1 MMGEVNPVEFMD
13 GSAAG
18 VQKVKDDTRNLLQNV
33 MPVLKENG
41 FQSKYIL
48 STGCEIP
55 PGGPLS
61 TVQAMVN
68 TVKELGPDLQ
78 KNIMG

>member
-18 VQKVKDDTRNLLQNV
+18 VQKVKDDTRNLLENV
-33 MPVLKENG
+33 LPVLKENG
-41 FQSKYIL
+41 LQSKYVL
-48 STGCEIP
+48 SSGCEIP
-55 PGGPLS
+55 PGGPLT

-68 TVKELGPDLQ
+68 TVKELGPELQ
-78 KNIMG
+78 KKIMG